1 MKLQKVKFGEYQN
14 EDVFEYT
21 LTNSNKVSLSVISY
35 GAIITKLIMPDKE
48 GQLENITMNMKSLE
62 EIVESRPFH
71 GAIIG
76 QVSGR
81 IANAAYM
88 DGPTKITLDQNEGT
102 NTLHGGNTGLD
113 QKNWEVTT
121 EESDQQISLI
131 LTTVSP
137 DGEGGFP
144 GDVNVTITYTLT
156 EKSEVKIMYEA
167 TTNKR
172 TLFNPTNHVYF
183 NLNGDYTEPIY
194 NHEIQVDS
202 NKFAVLDAENIPT
215 GELRDVQDTAF
226 DLRTLTDVEK
236 VVKNDAKQIADRNGL
251 DHPFVLN
258 KTKDI
263 PAAVLKE
270 NDSGRILKMTTD
282 ADAVVIYTHNS
293 EEIPVKEDEEILP
306 VHGGLT
312 LETCALPDAVNQE
325 NFGSVWLEPDDKFS
339 SETVFMLSIE

>member
-76 QVSGR
+76 RVSGR

-258 KTKDI
+258 KTEGYTSCRTKRKRFWPDT
-263 PAAVLKE
+263 K
-270 NDSGRILKMTTD
+270 NDHRCGCSRYL
-282 ADAVVIYTHNS
+282 H
-293 EEIPVKEDEEILP
+293 P
-306 VHGGLT
+306 
-312 LETCALPDAVNQE
+312 
-325 NFGSVWLEPDDKFS
+325 
-339 SETVFMLSIE
+339 